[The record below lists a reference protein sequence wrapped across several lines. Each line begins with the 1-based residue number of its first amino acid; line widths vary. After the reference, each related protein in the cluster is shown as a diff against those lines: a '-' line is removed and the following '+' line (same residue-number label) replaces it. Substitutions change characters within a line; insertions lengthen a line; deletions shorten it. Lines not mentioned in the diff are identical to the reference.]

1 MLGYGES
8 DGARQLVAIALQ
20 VVIEGLVRI
29 QLRIEVLR
37 SSIHRRR
44 TLVGAVGRTT
54 RVHLVGGLPLQVL
67 RQMMGLVGNDT
78 VGQLDTMTKATGKD
92 RGQQTDIVF
101 LQVLI
106 EECAGYLQKQRLR
119 VGIIRLKDEG
129 LEPCIIL
136 LLFDVLLYQSQGAV
150 P

>member
-1 MLGYGES
+1 
-8 DGARQLVAIALQ
+8 
-20 VVIEGLVRI
+20 
-29 QLRIEVLR
+29 
-37 SSIHRRR
+37 
-44 TLVGAVGRTT
+44 
-54 RVHLVGGLPLQVL
+54 
-67 RQMMGLVGNDT
+67 MMGLVSNDT

-92 RGQQTDIVF
+92 RGQQTDIVL

>member
-1 MLGYGES
+1 
-8 DGARQLVAIALQ
+8 
-20 VVIEGLVRI
+20 
-29 QLRIEVLR
+29 
-37 SSIHRRR
+37 
-44 TLVGAVGRTT
+44 
-54 RVHLVGGLPLQVL
+54 
-67 RQMMGLVGNDT
+67 MMGLVGNDT
-78 VGQLDTMTKATGKD
+78 VGQLDTMAKATGKD
-92 RGQQTDIVF
+92 RGQQTDIVL

-129 LEPCIIL
+129 LEPCVIL

>member
-20 VVIEGLVRI
+20 VVVEGLVRI

-67 RQMMGLVGNDT
+67 RQMMGLVSNDT

-92 RGQQTDIVF
+92 RGQQLT
-101 LQVLI
+101 
-106 EECAGYLQKQRLR
+106 
-119 VGIIRLKDEG
+119 
-129 LEPCIIL
+129 
-136 LLFDVLLYQSQGAV
+136 
-150 P
+150 